1 VNSSAFQ
8 TQRKQLFITPGFLS
22 ISLKTAGFQ
31 LKMLTSTG
39 HHMELVKQIAIAS
52 LKIFRITDDC
62 MSVLVPIAHNAHH
75 HIRPYICSGIFFFNN
90 ECIAN
95 MHHMILIGRL

>member
-1 VNSSAFQ
+1 VNFSALQ

-22 ISLKTAGFQ
+22 ISLKTAGSQ
-31 LKMLTSTG
+31 LKKL
-39 HHMELVKQIAIAS
+39 I
-52 LKIFRITDDC
+52 DDC

-75 HIRPYICSGIFFFNN
+75 HNESDICSGILFFND

-95 MHHMILIGRL
+95 MHHIILIGRL